1 MNRIPINDLSKT
13 IKEGDVLIDV
23 RSRDEAMEGMIEGAI
38 LIDIYDPNFESAI
51 EQHDKNKNYFLY
63 CRSGNRSG
71 MAAQM
76 MEAMGFKSVCN
87 LEGGM
92 LDWMGETVE
101 TW

>member
-1 MNRIPINDLSKT
+1 MNDD
-13 IKEGDVLIDV
+13 DVIIDV
-23 RSRDEAMEGMIEGAI
+23 RSEQEALEGMIEGA
-38 LIDIYDPNFESAI
+38 LLMDIYDPNFGNKVAEL
-51 EQHDKNKNYFLY
+51 DKNKNYFLY

-76 MEAMGFKSVCN
+76 MESMGFRNVTN

-92 LDWMGETVE
+92 LEWKGKTVQ